1 MCTVCARGERKEEKK
16 SRDLE
21 TFTGEMCQS
30 SPLLTPSLPVFLCL
44 SPPRL
49 CSSSLLGSWS
59 ARSCRAV
66 PVHSFRTRCVCDS
79 LSTFAIL
86 ARVNL
91 DSVSLRSSLSLHL
104 LLLLLPCLCP
114 SIASDNRKGAFVRW
128 LRGCARGGGGGDL
141 FSSGLHEAA
150 LSPCRCRRFCS
161 GFYCLCLFIY
171 CGIFFKGRN
180 SGATCG
186 VSAFRF
192 FLLLIAGDLHTG
204 DVDF

>member
-91 DSVSLRSSLSLHL
+91 DSVSLRSSLSIFSFFFFHVFVLPLHPITERGL
-104 LLLLLPCLCP
+104 LC
-114 SIASDNRKGAFVRW
+114 G
-128 LRGCARGGGGGDL
+128 GCGDARGVGGGRL
-141 FSSGLHEAA
+141 VFFWSA
-150 LSPCRCRRFCS
+150 RS
-161 GFYCLCLFIY
+161 GF
-171 CGIFFKGRN
+171 
-180 SGATCG
+180 
-186 VSAFRF
+186 VSVQVSQI
-192 FLLLIAGDLHTG
+192 L
-204 DVDF
+204 